1 MKIEA
6 DVESVTGDKCGR
18 PTYGSSTLVPGTS
31 AVRPPWHRK
40 TEEKDGGGEGT
51 KATADEGTKSCI
63 RKVAENEGLRA
74 GKSKDDIPED
84 VRGPSGPVKEVILGR
99 SNLLKNTKDTEVE
112 DRREGPR
119 WKRGGPQ
126 GMK

>member
-1 MKIEA
+1 MTEGPRRILH
-6 DVESVTGDKCGR
+6 TGSRDF
-18 PTYGSSTLVPGTS
+18 GSSANV
-31 AVRPPWHRK
+31 ACK

-51 KATADEGTKSCI
+51 RATADEGTKSCI